1 MSKIGKYIYG
11 VINSSTEEF
20 FELDEIVSFDDIY
33 PLRSPAPPPRLA
45 SGDAEAGEVVKS
57 SKISNRAYTIRLRE
71 SDIAALRRHSY
82 GASATSAE
90 ALSFQDIAAVVKDS
104 EIVDYS
110 HMPKDTLG
118 RLLVGHQ
125 QLIEKVM
132 TRHTIIPMRL
142 GTFAQDDREVREI
155 LARGYRTIK
164 DIFARTKDSIEIDVV
179 ATLNDF
185 NSFLQEVSGEE
196 EIKTLK
202 QSLLSKK
209 GGVTVDDQM
218 RVGVLVK
225 RHLYKKKEILA
236 NQIQTA
242 LGEIAQNLKAHD
254 LMDDKMVLNT
264 AFLLDKNRQK
274 EFEQKVDEVNNKFEE
289 KLNFRCVG
297 PLPSYSFYTL
307 EVKKP
312 QFEEV
317 DWAKK
322 KLGLEKDFI
331 TAIEIKKAHR
341 KTALTCHPDK
351 NPDTPNIEQK
361 FDEMTRAYKILLDY
375 YRASNQDEHDQG
387 CYLNEQS
394 FEKNAL
400 LVTTMA

>member
-1 MSKIGKYIYG
+1 MSKTGKYIYG
-11 VINSSTEEF
+11 VIKSNAEEF
-20 FELDEIVSFDDIY
+20 FDLGQIIAFGEIY
-33 PLRSPAPPPRLA
+33 PANRTT
-45 SGDAEAGEVVKS
+45 EVVNRSKS
-57 SKISNRAYTIRLRE
+57 FSCAFTIC
-71 SDIAALRRHSY
+71 
-82 GASATSAE
+82 
-90 ALSFQDIAAVVKDS
+90 FQDIAAVVSDS

-118 RLLVGHQ
+118 RLLVSHQ

-132 TRHTIIPMRL
+132 TTHSIIPMRL
-142 GTFAQDDREVREI
+142 GTFAGSNEEVRQI
-155 LARGYRTIK
+155 LAKGFRTIK
-164 DIFARTKDSIEIDVV
+164 DIFERAKNSIEIDVV
-179 ATLNDF
+179 ATLNDLK
-185 NSFLQEVSGEE
+185 SFLQEVSQED
-196 EIKTLK
+196 EIRQLK
-202 QSLLSKK
+202 QSLLNKE
-209 GGVTVDDQM
+209 GGITIDDQM
-218 RVGVLVK
+218 KVGVLVK
-225 RHLYKKKEILA
+225 RHLDKKKEMFA
-236 NQIQTA
+236 NQIQAA

-274 EFEQKVDEVNNKFEE
+274 EFEHKLDELNDKFEE

-297 PLPSYSFYTL
+297 PLPPYSFYTL

-312 QFEEV
+312 QFEEI

-351 NPDTPNIEQK
+351 NPDTPDIEQK

-387 CYLNEQS
+387 CYLNEEA

>member
-1 MSKIGKYIYG
+1 LVLGKGQANPSQRKKGFVMNKTGKYIYG

-20 FELDEIVSFDDIY
+20 FDIDEIVSFENIY
-33 PLRSPAPPPRLA
+33 PFGNTTGIADNS
-45 SGDAEAGEVVKS
+45 E
-57 SKISNRAYTIRLRE
+57 ISDQAYTI
-71 SDIAALRRHSY
+71 SFKDIAA
-82 GASATSAE
+82 
-90 ALSFQDIAAVVKDS
+90 IVKDS

-118 RLLVGHQ
+118 IWLVSHQ

-132 TRHTIIPMRL
+132 AKHTIIPMRL
-142 GTFAQDDREVREI
+142 GTFASSDEEVRQI
-155 LARGYRTIK
+155 LAKGYRTIK
-164 DIFARTKDSIEIDVV
+164 DIFERAKNSIEIDVV

-185 NSFLQEVSGEE
+185 KSFLQEVSEEE
-196 EIKTLK
+196 EIKQLK
-202 QSLLSKK
+202 QSLLGEK
-209 GGVTVDDQM
+209 GGVTIDDQM
-218 RVGVLVK
+218 KVGVLVK
-225 RHLYKKKEILA
+225 RHLDKKKEILA

-264 AFLLDKNRQK
+264 AFLIDKNRQE
-274 EFEQKVDEVNNKFEE
+274 EFERQVEQVNDEFED

-297 PLPSYSFYTL
+297 PLPPYSFYTL

-312 QFEEV
+312 QFEEI

-322 KLGLEKDFI
+322 ILGLEKDFI

-375 YRASNQDEHDQG
+375 YRASNQDEQDQG
-387 CYLNEQS
+387 CYLNEEA

>member
-1 MSKIGKYIYG
+1 MSKTGKYIYG
-11 VINSSTEEF
+11 VVNSSTEEF
-20 FELDEIVSFDDIY
+20 FDMDEIAAFEDIY
-33 PLRSPAPPPRLA
+33 PFRNSA
-45 SGDAEAGEVVKS
+45 EVVNS
-57 SKISNRAYTIRLRE
+57 SKASNRAFTIC
-71 SDIAALRRHSY
+71 
-82 GASATSAE
+82 
-90 ALSFQDIAAVVKDS
+90 FQDIAAVVSDS

-118 RLLVGHQ
+118 RLLVSHQ

-132 TRHTIIPMRL
+132 AKHTIIPMRL
-142 GTFAQDDREVREI
+142 GTFASSDEEVREI
-155 LARGYRTIK
+155 LSKGYRTIK
-164 DIFARTKDSIEIDVV
+164 DIFERAKDNIEIDIV
-179 ATLNDF
+179 ATLNDLK
-185 NSFLQEVSGEE
+185 SFLQEVSQED
-196 EIKTLK
+196 EIRQLK
-202 QSLLSKK
+202 QSLLNKE
-209 GGVTVDDQM
+209 GGITIDDQM
-218 RVGVLVK
+218 KVGVLVK
-225 RHLYKKKEILA
+225 RRLDKKKEMFA
-236 NQIQTA
+236 NQIQAA

-274 EFEQKVDEVNNKFEE
+274 EFEHKLDEINDKFED

-297 PLPSYSFYTL
+297 PLPPYSFYTL

-312 QFEEV
+312 QFEEI

-331 TAIEIKKAHR
+331 TASEIKKAHR

-387 CYLNEQS
+387 CYLNEEA

>member
-1 MSKIGKYIYG
+1 MSKTGKYIYG
-11 VINSSTEEF
+11 VINSNSEE
-20 FELDEIVSFDDIY
+20 VFDLGQIIAFGDIY
-33 PLRSPAPPPRLA
+33 PANRTT
-45 SGDAEAGEVVKS
+45 EVVTRSKS
-57 SKISNRAYTIRLRE
+57 FSYAFTIC
-71 SDIAALRRHSY
+71 
-82 GASATSAE
+82 
-90 ALSFQDIAAVVKDS
+90 FQDIAAVVSDS

-118 RLLVGHQ
+118 RLLVSHQ
-125 QLIEKVM
+125 QLVEKVM
-132 TRHTIIPMRL
+132 AKYTIIPMRL
-142 GTFAQDDREVREI
+142 GTFASSDEEVREI
-155 LARGYRTIK
+155 LSKGYRTIK
-164 DIFARTKDSIEIDVV
+164 DIFERAKDNIEIDIV
-179 ATLNDF
+179 ATLNDL
-185 NSFLQEVSGEE
+185 NSFLQEVSQED
-196 EIKTLK
+196 EIRQLK
-202 QSLLSKK
+202 RSLLNKE
-209 GGVTVDDQM
+209 GGITIDDQM
-218 RVGVLVK
+218 KVGVLVK
-225 RHLYKKKEILA
+225 RHLDKKKEMFA
-236 NQIQTA
+236 NQIQAA

-264 AFLLDKNRQK
+264 AFLLDKNRRK
-274 EFEQKVDEVNNKFEE
+274 EFERKLDELNDKFEE

-297 PLPSYSFYTL
+297 PLPPYSFYTL

-312 QFEEV
+312 QFEEI

-375 YRASNQDEHDQG
+375 YRASNQDGHDEG
-387 CYLNEQS
+387 CYLNEQA
-394 FEKNAL
+394 FEKNTL

>member
-1 MSKIGKYIYG
+1 MSKTGKYIYG
-11 VINSSTEEF
+11 VINSNSEE
-20 FELDEIVSFDDIY
+20 VFDLGQIIAFGDIY
-33 PLRSPAPPPRLA
+33 PANRPT
-45 SGDAEAGEVVKS
+45 EVVNRSKS
-57 SKISNRAYTIRLRE
+57 FSYAFTIC
-71 SDIAALRRHSY
+71 
-82 GASATSAE
+82 
-90 ALSFQDIAAVVKDS
+90 FQDIAAVVSDS

-118 RLLVGHQ
+118 RLLVSHQ
-125 QLIEKVM
+125 QLVEKVM
-132 TRHTIIPMRL
+132 AKYTIIPMRL
-142 GTFAQDDREVREI
+142 GTFASSDEEVREI
-155 LARGYRTIK
+155 LSKGYRTIK
-164 DIFARTKDSIEIDVV
+164 DIFERAKDNIEIDIV
-179 ATLNDF
+179 ATLNDLK
-185 NSFLQEVSGEE
+185 SFLQEVSQED
-196 EIKTLK
+196 EIRQLK
-202 QSLLSKK
+202 QSLLNKE
-209 GGVTVDDQM
+209 GGITIDDQM
-218 RVGVLVK
+218 KMGVLVK
-225 RHLYKKKEILA
+225 RHLDKKKEMFA
-236 NQIQTA
+236 NQIQAT

-264 AFLLDKNRQK
+264 AFLVSQTRRK
-274 EFEQKVDEVNNKFEE
+274 EFERKLDELNDKFEE

-297 PLPSYSFYTL
+297 PLPPYSFYTL

-312 QFEEV
+312 QFEEI

-387 CYLNEQS
+387 CYLNEEA

>member
-1 MSKIGKYIYG
+1 MSKTGKYIYG
-11 VINSSTEEF
+11 VINSNSEE
-20 FELDEIVSFDDIY
+20 VFDLGQIIAFGDIY
-33 PLRSPAPPPRLA
+33 PANRPT
-45 SGDAEAGEVVKS
+45 EVVNRSKS
-57 SKISNRAYTIRLRE
+57 FSYAFTIC
-71 SDIAALRRHSY
+71 
-82 GASATSAE
+82 
-90 ALSFQDIAAVVKDS
+90 FQDIAAVVSDS

-118 RLLVGHQ
+118 RLLVSHQ
-125 QLIEKVM
+125 QLVEKVM
-132 TRHTIIPMRL
+132 AKYTIIPMRL
-142 GTFAQDDREVREI
+142 GTFASSDEEVREI
-155 LARGYRTIK
+155 LSKGYRTIK
-164 DIFARTKDSIEIDVV
+164 DIFERAKDNIEIDIV
-179 ATLNDF
+179 ATLNDLK
-185 NSFLQEVSGEE
+185 SFLQEVSQED
-196 EIKTLK
+196 EIRQLK
-202 QSLLSKK
+202 QSLLNKE
-209 GGVTVDDQM
+209 GGITIDDQM
-218 RVGVLVK
+218 KMGVLVK
-225 RHLYKKKEILA
+225 RHLDKKKEMFA
-236 NQIQTA
+236 NQIQAT

-264 AFLLDKNRQK
+264 AFLVSQTRRK
-274 EFEQKVDEVNNKFEE
+274 EFERKLDELNDKFEE

-297 PLPSYSFYTL
+297 PLPPYSFYTL

-312 QFEEV
+312 QFEEI

-351 NPDTPNIEQK
+351 NPDTPDIEQK

-387 CYLNEQS
+387 CYLNEEAFQ
-394 FEKNAL
+394 KNAL